1 VVGAFEALLEEVT
14 MFRES
19 EKLMADPAVAQGDRT
34 IAVGMAGRYDGL
46 HFDNKWA
53 DRVHQTG
60 AKVQSV
66 AAGLARFCARVSK
79 QLWWR
84 LTTCRGSDDPLG
96 AELSCS
102 DPGMV
107 RKGNRDAVATLS
119 ASVPVERVP
128 QRV

>member
-1 VVGAFEALLEEVT
+1 

-19 EKLMADPAVAQGDRT
+19 EKLMADPAVEQGDRT

-60 AKVQSV
+60 AKVCWVLPSWPCPVPVLASQNMLWWWLSSDNPSGCEICCSNPGTASNGDQ
-66 AAGLARFCARVSK
+66 AAGITLAACVAV
-79 QLWWR
+79 
-84 LTTCRGSDDPLG
+84 
-96 AELSCS
+96 EH
-102 DPGMV
+102 V
-107 RKGNRDAVATLS
+107 R
-119 ASVPVERVP
+119 